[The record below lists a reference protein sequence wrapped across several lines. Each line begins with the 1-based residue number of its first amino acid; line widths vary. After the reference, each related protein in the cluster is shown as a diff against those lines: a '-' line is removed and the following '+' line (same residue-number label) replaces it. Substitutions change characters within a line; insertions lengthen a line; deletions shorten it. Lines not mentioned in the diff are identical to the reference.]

1 MKVLHAAHGYF
12 PESSGGV
19 ESYVR
24 DVARAQRARGAEV
37 VLLAGSLE
45 MWPSCG
51 LEEVQVEGER
61 VLRVHRDD
69 RFFDWHAKAWHP
81 GVERLVRE
89 VLERERPD
97 VLHVHH
103 WIRLTCNLVE
113 IAAELGIAAV
123 VTLHDAYTSCPR
135 AFRVD
140 RDGAACARKLSVE
153 ACAPCVPRYEH
164 QPPAEIRESIAL
176 HRDSYRAELA
186 RAGAVIASSPAT
198 MRLIADSLDLDLGR
212 FVLLQMAYRRRF
224 AGPLRPPPRSGVLR
238 FASWGNQAPHKGTRH
253 LVNAFAR
260 LARGSPPRPV
270 ELHLAGEFATEA
282 FEREVRAAAD
292 GAPVRFHGRFE
303 AAQLVAVQPHVAVL
317 PALGF
322 ETFGY
327 ALQEAL
333 ELGLPCIVSDAGVL
347 AERAGAA
354 AAVVPAGDEEALLAA
369 MRGLAED
376 PDRLQAMAAAAP
388 PPPPGPE
395 EHVTRLFEIYESVRG
410 APPRSEVPRVA
421 PLRRAAFLLRQ
432 RESAL
437 YGLHGDRGPQ

>member
-1 MKVLHAAHGYF
+1 MKVLHATHGYF

-19 ESYVR
+19 ETYVR
-24 DVARAQRARGAEV
+24 EIARAQRERGAEV

-45 MWPSCG
+45 MWPRCG
-51 LEEVQVEGER
+51 VEEIEVAGDR

-69 RFFDWHAKAWHP
+69 RFFDWHAKSWHP
-81 GVERLVRE
+81 GVERIVDD
-89 VLERERPD
+89 VLARERPD

-113 IAAELGIAAV
+113 IAARRGVPAV

-140 RDGAACARKLSVE
+140 RDGAACARELSIA

-164 QPPAEIRESIAL
+164 QPRAEIEESIAL

-186 RAGAVIASSPAT
+186 RAGAVIVSSPAT
-198 MRLIADSLDLDLGR
+198 ARLIADSLDLDATGFAQLP
-212 FVLLQMAYRRRF
+212 MAYRRRF
-224 AGPLRPPPRSGVLR
+224 PGRLRPPPRSGVLR
-238 FASWGNQAPHKGTRH
+238 FACWGNQAPHKGTRH
-253 LVNAFAR
+253 LVKAFAR
-260 LARGSPPRPV
+260 LAREALPRPV
-270 ELHLAGEFATEA
+270 ELHVVGEFATEA

-317 PALGF
+317 PALAF

-327 ALQEAL
+327 VLQEAF

-347 AERAGAA
+347 AERAGPAA
-354 AAVVPAGDEEALLAA
+354 LVVPAGDEEALAEAMRRLAA
-369 MRGLAED
+369 D
-376 PDRLQAMAAAAP
+376 PDRLEAMAAAAP
-388 PPPPGPE
+388 PPPPDPD
-395 EHVTRLFEIYESVRG
+395 EHVARLLEIYRAACA
-410 APPRSEVPRVA
+410 APPRSSVPWVD
-421 PLRRAAFLLRQ
+421 PSRRAAFSIDQ

-437 YGLHGDRGPQ
+437 RGLYGDRGPQ